1 MQLTYKYFES
11 EDLTMERF
19 VCIWYDM
26 NKEVCREVI
35 NASSKS
41 EAERIAHMNHS
52 EDPAPLLTVVKESD
66 L

>member
-1 MQLTYKYFES
+1 
-11 EDLTMERF
+11 MERF

-52 EDPAPLLTVVKESD
+52 EDLAPLLTVVKESD